1 MKHTSTTWSIK
12 PRASVLECAGPPAL
26 SSVVWPAQS
35 SRGLEHSKTLT
46 RHSSAQG
53 FALLEILLAIALFAL
68 VSVGMT
74 QAIDGIA
81 KTTTAARQEAQV
93 LRVLESVLAEVAHQP
108 EFKATKINFPKTA
121 DHIDASATIEK
132 VRLFTRDKAE
142 LDHVFRVRA
151 EAWISDGTSRR
162 IVRSM
167 ETYVYSP
174 NSPI

>member
-1 MKHTSTTWSIK
+1 MKNLRTVFARRRI
-12 PRASVLECAGPPAL
+12 RQNAV
-26 SSVVWPAQS
+26 
-35 SRGLEHSKTLT
+35 LT
-46 RHSSAQG
+46 RSLASTPTSG
-53 FALLEILLAIALFAL
+53 FALLEILLAIALFAM

-108 EFKATKINFPKTA
+108 EFKATTIHFPKTG
-121 DHIDASATIEK
+121 DNIDASASIEK
-132 VRLFTRDKAE
+132 VRLITQDKAE
-142 LDHVFRVRA
+142 LDHIFRVRA
-151 EAWISDGTSRR
+151 EAWISDSGSRR

-174 NSPI
+174 NSTI

>member
-1 MKHTSTTWSIK
+1 MKHLRPSRSAK
-12 PRASVLECAGPPAL
+12 KVGQVFNL
-26 SSVVWPAQS
+26 SL
-35 SRGLEHSKTLT
+35 RGMNRLKTCPT
-46 RHSSAQG
+46 FSQHG

-108 EFKATKINFPKTA
+108 EFKATKIDFPKTG

-162 IVRSM
+162 IVRTM

>member
-1 MKHTSTTWSIK
+1 MKLNL
-12 PRASVLECAGPPAL
+12 P
-26 SSVVWPAQS
+26 
-35 SRGLEHSKTLT
+35 SRNRMPGSG
-46 RHSSAQG
+46 G

-108 EFKATKINFPKTA
+108 EFKAAHISFPKNG
-121 DHIDASATIEK
+121 DKIDASATIEK
-132 VRLFTRDKAE
+132 VRLITKDKVE
-142 LDHVFRVRA
+142 LDHIFRVRA
-151 EAWISDGTSRR
+151 EAWISDGPTRR
-162 IVRSM
+162 IVRNM

-174 NSPI
+174 NSSN

>member
-1 MKHTSTTWSIK
+1 MKNH
-12 PRASVLECAGPPAL
+12 
-26 SSVVWPAQS
+26 
-35 SRGLEHSKTLT
+35 LT
-46 RHSSAQG
+46 APTKSHSSG
-53 FALLEILLAIALFAL
+53 FALVEILLAIALFAL

-81 KTTTAARQEAQV
+81 KTTTAARQESQV

-108 EFKATKINFPKTA
+108 EFKATKISFPKTSDNIA
-121 DHIDASATIEK
+121 ASASIEE
-132 VRLFTRDKAE
+132 VRLITSDKVE
-142 LDHVFRVRA
+142 LDHIFRVRA

-162 IVRSM
+162 IVRTM

>member
-1 MKHTSTTWSIK
+1 MKMNLPT
-12 PRASVLECAGPPAL
+12 RNSVFGMRNQVP
-26 SSVVWPAQS
+26 
-35 SRGLEHSKTLT
+35 HSG
-46 RHSSAQG
+46 A

-108 EFKATKINFPKTA
+108 EFKAAHIDFPRNGDK
-121 DHIDASATIEK
+121 IDASATIEK
-132 VRLFTRDKAE
+132 VRLITKDKVE
-142 LDHVFRVRA
+142 LDHIFRVRV
-151 EAWISDGTSRR
+151 EAWISDGSARR

-174 NSPI
+174 NSPV

>member
-1 MKHTSTTWSIK
+1 MKHLRPSRSAKKVGQVFNLSLRGMNRLQTCSTFS
-12 PRASVLECAGPPAL
+12 
-26 SSVVWPAQS
+26 Q
-35 SRGLEHSKTLT
+35 
-46 RHSSAQG
+46 QG

-108 EFKATKINFPKTA
+108 EFKATKIDFPKTA

-151 EAWISDGTSRR
+151 EAWISDGLSRR
-162 IVRSM
+162 IVRTM

-174 NSPI
+174 NRPI

>member
-1 MKHTSTTWSIK
+1 MKHLR
-12 PRASVLECAGPPAL
+12 PDQR
-26 SSVVWPAQS
+26 SS
-35 SRGLEHSKTLT
+35 
-46 RHSSAQG
+46 G

-108 EFKATKINFPKTA
+108 EFKAAHINFPKTA
-121 DHIDASATIEK
+121 DHIDASASIEK
-132 VRLFTRDKAE
+132 VHLITSDKVE
-142 LDHVFRVRA
+142 LDHIFRVRA
-151 EAWISDGTSRR
+151 EAWISDGTRRR
-162 IVRSM
+162 IVRTM

>member
-1 MKHTSTTWSIK
+1 MKNLRTVSARRRIRQNAVLVRALASTPT
-12 PRASVLECAGPPAL
+12 A
-26 SSVVWPAQS
+26 
-35 SRGLEHSKTLT
+35 
-46 RHSSAQG
+46 G
-53 FALLEILLAIALFAL
+53 FALLEILLAIALFAM

-108 EFKATKINFPKTA
+108 EFKATTISFPKTG
-121 DHIDASATIEK
+121 DNIDASATIQK
-132 VRLFTRDKAE
+132 VRLLTQDKAE
-142 LDHVFRVRA
+142 LDHIFRVRA
-151 EAWISDGTSRR
+151 EAWISDGGTRR

-174 NSPI
+174 HSPI

>member
-1 MKHTSTTWSIK
+1 MKHTSPAKACRRIRQNAVLR
-12 PRASVLECAGPPAL
+12 RALASTPT
-26 SSVVWPAQS
+26 S
-35 SRGLEHSKTLT
+35 
-46 RHSSAQG
+46 QG

-74 QAIDGIA
+74 QALNSIA
-81 KTTTAARQEAQV
+81 QTTTAARQEAQV

-108 EFKATKINFPKTA
+108 EFKATKIDFPKTA